1 MNMPQNFRS
10 AFNGFNRED
19 VVHYIEYINARHHAE
34 VKQLKSELDL
44 LQNMANNVPNVSVL
58 EAELEA
64 LREER
69 DLLLAKIAELEA
81 QETVPETAPAVSEAA
96 AAPAVPA
103 PVASAE
109 LELEAYRRAE
119 RMERIARE
127 RAEQVYHQA
136 NAALADASVKVDA
149 AALQISQMSEAV
161 LNQLTGLQQ
170 AVNNSK
176 QALADASAT
185 MYTIRPTQD

>member
-1 MNMPQNFRS
+1 MTMPQNFRS

-44 LQNMANNVPNVSVL
+44 LQNQQVDIPDVSAL
-58 EAELEA
+58 EEELVA

-69 DLLLAKIAELEA
+69 DQLLEKIAQLEEQA
-81 QETVPETAPAVSEAA
+81 TAPA
-96 AAPAVPA
+96 AVPA
-103 PVASAE
+103 APVVSAE
-109 LELEAYRRAE
+109 LELETYRRAE

-136 NAALADASVKVDA
+136 NSALADATVKVDA

-161 LNQLTGLQQ
+161 LNQLNGLQQ

-176 QALADASAT
+176 QALAEASAT
-185 MYTIRPTQD
+185 MYTIRPTQE

>member
-1 MNMPQNFRS
+1 MTMPQNFRS

-19 VVHYIEYINARHHAE
+19 VVHYIEYINARHNAE

-44 LQNMANNVPNVSVL
+44 LQNQQVDIPDVSAL
-58 EAELEA
+58 EEELAA

-69 DLLLAKIAELEA
+69 DQLLEKIAQLEEQA
-81 QETVPETAPAVSEAA
+81 T
-96 AAPAVPA
+96 A
-103 PVASAE
+103 PVATPAATAVSAE
-109 LELEAYRRAE
+109 LELETYRRAE

-136 NAALADASVKVDA
+136 NAALAEATVKVDA

-161 LNQLTGLQQ
+161 LNQLNGLQQ

-176 QALADASAT
+176 QALADAANT
-185 MYTIRPTQD
+185 MYTIRPTQE